1 MGLCALCEATITVG
15 NDSEEHLIPNALG
28 GRRKVSGFLCRDCN
42 SATGDTWDAEL
53 AKQLLPLCL
62 LLDVVRE
69 RGDPPGLRVETSA
82 GERLTIGPN
91 GALTR
96 SAPVFTQAPS
106 PSGKTSYHLEA
117 RTMHEARQILMDL
130 KRKHP
135 EIDVEATLAG
145 ARMVETYPRGA
156 VGHDLS
162 IGGELAGRSM
172 VKSSLAWAF
181 ANGVDWAACEGALG
195 YVRDNGAPPC
205 FGYYHDT
212 DLIHGRR
219 AGVPLHC
226 LSVEAD
232 AATGL
237 ILGYGEYFG
246 FHRFVCLLGEGYRGP
261 AIRSTYAIDPRT
273 GAGLDLHVRIPF
285 SRSDI
290 EDIYAYRRTKS
301 EDMKRAADAILGP
314 AMQARMDAERKRVVS
329 LAIDEAFA
337 SCGAKPGDEL
347 TAEQIQ
353 KLALV
358 AAQKVTPFVLHQ
370 VRGLPRDVV
379 AAVRSGSVPPEP
391 PGRDG

>member
-1 MGLCALCEATITVG
+1 VGICALCEATITAE

-42 SATGDTWDAEL
+42 SATGDSWDAEL
-53 AKQLLPLCL
+53 AEQLLPLCL
-62 LLDVVRE
+62 LLDILRE
-69 RGDPPGLRVETSA
+69 RGEPPGLRVATSA

-91 GALTR
+91 GTLAR
-96 SAPVFTQAPS
+96 SAPVVTRTPS
-106 PSGKTSYHLEA
+106 PSRKTQYHVEA
-117 RTMHEARQILMDL
+117 RTTDESRQILRDL

-135 EIDVEATLAG
+135 EIDVDATLAR
-145 ARMVETYPRGA
+145 AQMVETYPQAA

-181 ANGVDWAACEGALG
+181 ANGIDWAACDKALG
-195 YVRDNGAPPC
+195 YLRADGAPPC

-212 DLIHGRR
+212 DLILGRP

-232 AATGL
+232 TTTGL

-246 FHRFVCLLGEGYRGP
+246 FHRFVCLLGERYRGP
-261 AIRSTYAIDPRT
+261 AIRSTYTIDPRT
-273 GAGLDLHVRIPF
+273 GAGLDLHVHIPF

-290 EDIYAYRRTKS
+290 EDIYDYKRTKV
-301 EDMKRAADAILGP
+301 EDLTRAADAILGP
-314 AMQARMDAERKRVVS
+314 AMQARMDAERTRVVS
-329 LAIDEAFA
+329 QAIDAAFS
-337 SCGAKPGDEL
+337 SCGAKPGEEL
-347 TAEQIQ
+347 TAEQIW

-370 VRGLPRDVV
+370 VRGLPPDVV
-379 AAVRSGSVPPEP
+379 AAAARSG
-391 PGRDG
+391 PGPYRRGD